1 MDVLASLFEGP
12 RARGAFL
19 LRSILTPPW
28 SLRIQDE
35 SPLTV
40 IAVCRGQA
48 WLLPDDAAPIL
59 LRPGGVAIVRG
70 PDHYT
75 VADDPATEPTVVI
88 HPGQVSTTM
97 DGEHLCDIMD
107 LGTRTWGNTP
117 DGEVVLLTGSYQRPS
132 EVSRL
137 LLDALPTV
145 IALPDDKWDCP
156 FLGMLH
162 DETIRNQPGQEVVL
176 DRLLDLV
183 LIAALRAWLAR
194 PDSTTPAWH
203 LGQIDQQVGAAV
215 RLLQDSPADPWTVA
229 SIAAAVG
236 VSRAALARR
245 FTELVGVP
253 PMAYLTEWRLA
264 LAADLLCDP
273 SATLTSVARE
283 VGYGSPFALSAAF
296 KRIRGVNP
304 SAYRTAALSAG

>member
-1 MDVLASLFEGP
+1 MDVLASLLEGP

-19 LRSILTPPW
+19 LRSILNPPW

-59 LRPGGVAIVRG
+59 LRPGGIAIVRG

-75 VADDPATEPTVVI
+75 VADDPATEPTIVI
-88 HPGQVSTTM
+88 RPGQVSTTI
-97 DGEHLCDIMD
+97 DGENLCDIMD
-107 LGTRTWGNTP
+107 LGTRTWGNSST
-117 DGEVVLLTGSYQRPS
+117 GEVVMLTGSYQRPS

-145 IALPDDKWDCP
+145 IALPDDDWDCP

-183 LIAALRAWLAR
+183 LITALRAWLAR
-194 PDSTTPAWH
+194 PASTPPGWH
-203 LGQIDQQVGAAV
+203 LAKVDEQVGAAV
-215 RLLQDSPADPWTVA
+215 GLLQDRPGEPWTVA

-236 VSRAALARR
+236 VSRAAFARR

-264 LAADLLCDP
+264 LAADLLREP

-304 SAYRTAALSAG
+304 SEYRMSALSAG